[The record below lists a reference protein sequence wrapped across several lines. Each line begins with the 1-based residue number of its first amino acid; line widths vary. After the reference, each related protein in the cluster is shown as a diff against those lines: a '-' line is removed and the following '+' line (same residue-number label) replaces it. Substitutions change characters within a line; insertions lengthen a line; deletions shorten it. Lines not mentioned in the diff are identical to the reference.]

1 MGYKRRYSLNQPL
14 IIWVFFFFFKK
25 NKTIIYVDLVWFSN
39 ILFYT
44 ELYIKECTSC
54 EDHRFLHAITSYML
68 QESDFSFY
76 RYKDPQTSHDPL
88 NIDFIV
94 WHCSIH
100 NENLKKIKDKS
111 WYLSS
116 IRMRWNTFVK
126 YKIAVAHII
135 RWENSLKNK
144 IY

>member
-39 ILFYT
+39 ILSYT

-68 QESDFSFY
+68 QESDFSFF

-100 NENLKKIKDKS
+100 NENLKKLKINHDTYLPLEWGETHLSNIKLLFPI
-111 WYLSS
+111 LSDE
-116 IRMRWNTFVK
+116 
-126 YKIAVAHII
+126 KIV
-135 RWENSLKNK
+135 
-144 IY
+144 